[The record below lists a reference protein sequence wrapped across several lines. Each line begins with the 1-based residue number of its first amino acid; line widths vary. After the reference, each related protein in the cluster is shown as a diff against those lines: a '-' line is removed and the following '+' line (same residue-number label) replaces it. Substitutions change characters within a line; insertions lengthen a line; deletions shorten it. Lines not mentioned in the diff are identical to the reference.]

1 MFPVLMFQGNSGT
14 RMTRTDTFSDPSPIV
29 DTDRNAWRVARADRL
44 AFLVDGDAYYRQVEA
59 ALMQARRSIW
69 IVGWDFDPDIRLQ
82 PQNEGAMTLGELL
95 RSRVE
100 ALPDLD
106 VRILVWGEGPV
117 YSSGRIPV
125 LQDTQWCEHPRI
137 ALHYDFE
144 HPLRASH
151 HQKLLVIDEELAF
164 VGGIDLTS
172 QRWDTSDHVAQ
183 NPLRCRPNGDPYGPV
198 HDIQVALS
206 GEGARVVADVVR
218 RRWGRAVPDELPSA
232 EAPGETWP
240 DELEPDL
247 TGCDI
252 AIALAEAGGSDHK
265 RRTDPIQL
273 TCDAI
278 DAARESIYIE
288 TQYLVSTRV
297 VRHLTARLREPGGP
311 EVVILV
317 TRDTRGLLEQWT
329 MGYGRTLA
337 IRRLMR
343 ANGEGRLRIAYAV
356 VPDGE
361 GGEQEVLIHAKLV
374 IVDDRFVRVGSSN
387 LNNRSEGFD
396 TECDLAIEAPSAG
409 EGAGEG
415 EAQGEAC
422 RQAIVRLRNSLLAEH
437 LDADPAAVERVI
449 ARTGS
454 LTAVIDELNVNE
466 RGLRPYRVNPRK
478 RAGLLHLGSG
488 IVDPKRRYWPLQR
501 FREVGSFAAARL
513 TGMLKAWF

>member
-1 MFPVLMFQGNSGT
+1 
-14 RMTRTDTFSDPSPIV
+14 MTSTDTFSDASSII

-44 AFLVDGDAYYRQVEA
+44 AFLVDADAYYRQVET
-59 ALMQARRSIW
+59 ALRQARRSIW
-69 IVGWDFDPDIRLQ
+69 IVGWDFDPDILLQ
-82 PQNEGAMTLGELL
+82 PQNEDAMTLGDLL

-100 ALPDLD
+100 ETPDLD

-125 LQDTQWCEHPRI
+125 LQDTDWCEHPRI

-151 HQKLLVIDEELAF
+151 HQKLVVIDEELAF

-172 QRWDTSDHVAQ
+172 QRWDTPDHLAE
-183 NPLRCRPNGDPYGPV
+183 NPLRRRPNGDPYGPV

-206 GEGARVVADVVR
+206 GEGARVIADVVR
-218 RRWGRAVPDELPSA
+218 RRWGRVVSGELPAA
-232 EAPGETWP
+232 EAPGEFWP
-240 DELEPDL
+240 NELEPHI
-247 TGCDI
+247 TGCDV
-252 AIALAEAGGSDHK
+252 AVALAEAGGRDHK

-278 DAARESIYIE
+278 DAARDNIYIE
-288 TQYLVSTRV
+288 TQYLASTRV
-297 VRHLTARLREPGGP
+297 VRHLTARLREEGGP

-343 ANGEGRLRIAYAV
+343 ADTFSRLRIAYAV
-356 VPDGE
+356 VPDGK

-374 IVDDRFVRVGSSN
+374 IVDDRFVRVGSAN

-396 TECDLAIEAPSAG
+396 SECDLAIEA
-409 EGAGEG
+409 
-415 EAQGEAC
+415 QGEAC
-422 RQAIVRLRNSLLAEH
+422 QQAITRLRNTLMAEH
-437 LDADPAAVERVI
+437 LDADPAAVAQVVE
-449 ARTGS
+449 RTGS
-454 LTAVIDELNVNE
+454 LAAVIDEFNVNA
-466 RGLRPYRVNPRK
+466 RGLRSYRVNPRK

-501 FREVGSFAAARL
+501 FREVGSFAASRL

>member
-1 MFPVLMFQGNSGT
+1 
-14 RMTRTDTFSDPSPIV
+14 MTLADTSLAPSPII
-29 DTDRNAWRVARADRL
+29 DTERNAWRMAQADRL
-44 AFLVDGDAYYRQVEA
+44 AFLVDADAYYRRVEA

-69 IVGWDFDPDIRLQ
+69 IVGWDFDPDILLQ
-82 PQNEGAMTLGELL
+82 PQNENAMTLGALL

-100 ALPDLD
+100 ETPELD
-106 VRILVWGEGPV
+106 IRILVWGEGPV

-125 LQDTQWCEHPRI
+125 LQDTDWCEHPRI

-151 HQKLLVIDEELAF
+151 HQKLVVIDEELAF

-172 QRWDTSDHVAQ
+172 QRWDTPDHRAE
-183 NPLRCRPNGDPYGPV
+183 NPLRRRPNGDPYGPV

-206 GEGARVVADVVR
+206 GEGARLIADVVR
-218 RRWGRAVPDELPSA
+218 RRWARAVSDELPAA
-232 EAPGETWP
+232 EAPEETWL
-240 DELEPDL
+240 DDLEPHL
-247 TGCDI
+247 TGCDV
-252 AIALAEAGGSDHK
+252 AVALAEAGGRDHK

-278 DAARESIYIE
+278 DAAREHIYIE
-288 TQYLVSTRV
+288 TQYLASTRV
-297 VRHLTARLREPGGP
+297 VRHLVARLREPEGP

-343 ANGEGRLRIAYAV
+343 ANTHGRLRIAYAV

-396 TECDLAIEAPSAG
+396 SECDLAVEAHG
-409 EGAGEG
+409 EDC
-415 EAQGEAC
+415 QK
-422 RQAIVRLRNSLLAEH
+422 AIVALRNSLLAEH
-437 LDADPAAVERVI
+437 LDADPAEVGQVVE
-449 ARTGS
+449 RTGS
-454 LTAVIDELNVNE
+454 LTAVIDRLNVKE
-466 RGLRPYRVNPRK
+466 RGLRPYMVNPRK

-488 IVDPKRRYWPLQR
+488 IVDPKRRFWPLQR
-501 FREVGSFAAARL
+501 FREVGSGAATRL